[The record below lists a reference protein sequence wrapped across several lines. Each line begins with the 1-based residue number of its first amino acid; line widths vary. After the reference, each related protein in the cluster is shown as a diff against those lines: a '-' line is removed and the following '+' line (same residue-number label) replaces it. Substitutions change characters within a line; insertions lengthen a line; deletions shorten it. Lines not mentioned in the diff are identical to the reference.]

1 MKLKWGLLFFTLLLF
16 ACRNKQQSRTS
27 TPKVVVLASLDLYPK
42 YPGCPDAYEKQAQ
55 LACLRQKFNAF
66 IHYNINEQYRDT
78 LLHLKDTI
86 WLKFNIDTAGTT
98 HFVHFIHDK
107 DSMYNETAYRHIFQ
121 EIARRVP
128 KMQPAVYHDQPVD
141 FEFKLPVIVVTDTIS
156 PKN

>member
-1 MKLKWGLLFFTLLLF
+1 MKLKWGLLLFTLLLF
-16 ACRNKQQSRTS
+16 ACQNKRQDNTS
-27 TPKVVVLASLDLYPK
+27 TSQTVVLKSLDLYPK

-86 WLKFNIDTAGTT
+86 WLKFSIDTAGTT
-98 HFVHFIHDK
+98 HFVNFIHYK
-107 DSMYNETAYRHIFQ
+107 DSTLNKTGYRAIFQ

-141 FEFKLPVIVVTDTIS
+141 FEFKIPVIVVNDTVQ